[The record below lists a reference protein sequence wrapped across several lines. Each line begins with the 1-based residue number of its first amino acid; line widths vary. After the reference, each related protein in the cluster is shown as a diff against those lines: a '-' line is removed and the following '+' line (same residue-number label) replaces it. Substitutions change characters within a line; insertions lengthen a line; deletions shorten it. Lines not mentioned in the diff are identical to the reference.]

1 LNWVNSKQV
10 IGTVWGDFG
19 VGTTIYVPYQYIWCI
34 PCLKHRIYSVNTR
47 FWPTCKPLYASYHTS
62 YILPY
67 TYTYCR
73 IHTAVYII
81 TYRASNAYH
90 VHPRMHHTIHSII
103 CMPCTPSYASYHT
116 QHHMHAMYTIVCII
130 PYTAS
135 YACHVHHRM
144 HHTIHSIICMPCTLY
159 TIVCIIPY
167 RKKGKLR
174 RQQNTP

>member
-135 YACHVHHRM
+135 YACHVHCTPSYASYHIEKKENYAGSK
-144 HHTIHSIICMPCTLY
+144 TLPESIKEKETHWPE
-159 TIVCIIPY
+159 VP
-167 RKKGKLR
+167 
-174 RQQNTP
+174 